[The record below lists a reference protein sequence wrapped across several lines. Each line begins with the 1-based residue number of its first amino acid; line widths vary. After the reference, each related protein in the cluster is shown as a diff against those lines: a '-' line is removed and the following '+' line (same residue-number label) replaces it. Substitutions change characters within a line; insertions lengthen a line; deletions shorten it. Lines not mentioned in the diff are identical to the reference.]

1 MMNTSTSPTG
11 AIAVV
16 MSRGGFDEAIFKSIQ
31 EEVYPSSLEV
41 HKWHEWDYYQD
52 TTVLSPKGE
61 KVVGL

>member
-41 HKWHEWDYYQD
+41 HEWLEWDYYQD

>member
-1 MMNTSTSPTG
+1 MNTSTSPTG
-11 AIAVV
+11 AIDVD

-41 HKWHEWDYYQD
+41 HDGLGWDYYPD

>member
-11 AIAVV
+11 AIDVD

-41 HKWHEWDYYQD
+41 HEGLEWDYYPVSY
-52 TTVLSPKGE
+52 THLTLPTILLV
-61 KVVGL
+61 

>member
-11 AIAVV
+11 AIDVD

-41 HKWHEWDYYQD
+41 HEGHEWDYYQD